1 MNTNLKHI
9 SGVLIFLSSCGS
21 GGVSSGSL
29 GIAPSISLNIEPQS
43 ITTYSSTSISW
54 SSTNV
59 ETCIASGDWEGK
71 QSLNGSKS
79 FYYAAP
85 KQKTFVL
92 TCSGEDGEV
101 TASVNL
107 NVSDMKILNVPERIS
122 LYSED

>member
-21 GGVSSGSL
+21 GGVSSGSF
-29 GIAPSISLNIEPQS
+29 GIAPSLSLNIEPQS
-43 ITTYSSTSISW
+43 ITTYSSSSISW

-59 ETCIASGDWEGK
+59 ETCIASGDWEGT
-71 QSLNGSKS
+71 QSLNGSRS
-79 FYYAAP
+79 LYYAAP

-107 NVSDMKILNVPERIS
+107 NVSDMKILDVPERIS

>member
-1 MNTNLKHI
+1 MSTNLKHI
-9 SGVLIFLSSCGS
+9 FGVFIFLTSCGS
-21 GGVSSGSL
+21 GGVSPGSL
-29 GIAPSISLNIEPQS
+29 GVVPTLSLNIEPQS
-43 ITTYSSTSISW
+43 ITTYSSSSISW

-59 ETCIASGDWEGK
+59 DTCIASGDWEGE
-71 QSLNGSKS
+71 QSLNGSRS
-79 FYYAAP
+79 LYYAAP

-107 NVSDMKILNVPERIS
+107 NVSDMNILDVPERIS

>member
-1 MNTNLKHI
+1 MSTNLKHI
-9 SGVLIFLSSCGS
+9 FGVLIFLTSCGS
-21 GGVSSGSL
+21 GAVSPGSL
-29 GIAPSISLNIEPQS
+29 GVVPTLSLNIEPQS
-43 ITTYSSTSISW
+43 ITTYSSSSISW

-59 ETCIASGDWEGK
+59 DTCIASGDWEGE
-71 QSLNGSKS
+71 QSLNGSRS
-79 FYYAAP
+79 LYYAAP

-107 NVSDMKILNVPERIS
+107 NVSDMNILDVPERIS